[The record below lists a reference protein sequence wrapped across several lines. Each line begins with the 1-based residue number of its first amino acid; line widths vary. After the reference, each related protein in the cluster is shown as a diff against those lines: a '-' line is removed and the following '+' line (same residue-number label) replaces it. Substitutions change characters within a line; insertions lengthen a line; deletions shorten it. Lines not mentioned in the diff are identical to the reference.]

1 MKRSAA
7 ISFLGMREARKVD
20 SFSLKLRK
28 RPLSS
33 PLVSPKEELGIALT
47 LLPLPLPLHSL
58 FLALLAAVL
67 GLLIMRERNAVVK
80 CRDEGG
86 VQGKAVSFV
95 NVGLCMLFV
104 RGWFG
109 NFTDGGGG
117 GV

>member
-33 PLVSPKEELGIALT
+33 PLVSPIEELGIALT
-47 LLPLPLPLHSL
+47 LLPLPPHSL
-58 FLALLAAVL
+58 FLAVLAAVL
-67 GLLIMRERNAVVK
+67 GLLIMSERNAVVK
-80 CRDEGG
+80 SRDEGG
-86 VQGKAVSFV
+86 VQGKTVSFA